1 MKDRNKILTQILIVA
16 EEYDLDIININFTSN
31 VLKDAVVIT
40 YKDDHGKSLVIYSYE
55 KDDIYEVNSFASY
68 FRNELNKRLMEE

>member
-1 MKDRNKILTQILIVA
+1 MKDRNKILSQIINVA

-55 KDDIYEVNSFASY
+55 KDNIYEVNSFPRY
-68 FRNELNKRLMEE
+68 FRNDLDKKLKEE

>member
-1 MKDRNKILTQILIVA
+1 MKDRNKILSQIINVA

-31 VLKDAVVIT
+31 LLKDAIVIT

-55 KDDIYEVNSFASY
+55 KDDIYEVNSFPKY
-68 FRNELNKRLMEE
+68 FRNDLDKKLKEE